1 MTRFGRTGATVAALL
16 LMAALLAGCWNQREL
31 NSLGIALGFGID
43 KFGDRYR
50 ISAQVV
56 DPGEVASSR
65 PTTPGRSP
73 VVLYKAE
80 APTVFEALRRLTEIC
95 PRKLYA
101 AHIRVLIIGEALAR
115 EGVGKVLD
123 LLLRDPGV
131 RSDFYMLVAKDTTA
145 EKVLQILTP
154 LDKIPSY
161 KMFDMLE
168 ASAKAWA
175 PTTTFTLDE
184 FVNQLVSEG
193 LNPVLTGIQVAG
205 AQEEGESMRNVSR
218 IEARADLRTAGLAVF
233 RKDKLIG
240 WFDEKESIGYNLL
253 KDKVKSTVSR
263 ISCPNGGYIVLET
276 IRSKTDVKGRVSN
289 GRPAIDVKLKTEVNI
304 GEVECDLS
312 ITVPKNIRWI
322 ENKLKQRRIETM
334 QAAVEQAK
342 ANKTDSFGFG
352 QAINRSHPK
361 YWKSISESWA
371 EEFGRLPVNYK
382 IEVIVR
388 RVGTTLNTFLKEI
401 KE

>member
-1 MTRFGRTGATVAALL
+1 M
-16 LMAALLAGCWNQREL
+16 
-31 NSLGIALGFGID
+31 
-43 KFGDRYR
+43 
-50 ISAQVV
+50 
-56 DPGEVASSR
+56 
-65 PTTPGRSP
+65 
-73 VVLYKAE
+73 
-80 APTVFEALRRLTEIC
+80 
-95 PRKLYA
+95 
-101 AHIRVLIIGEALAR
+101 IIGEALAR